1 MRHSHILSHSLS
13 IDISFI
19 YHLYTTYM
27 HLYAICQP
35 SFSHLYAI
43 LPFMPLIRH
52 SLTFH
57 PSLSALRHMD
67 ITRSWGKSRPVGIF
81 SRSEMMF
88 LNSLWANG
96 TERRRW
102 SVKTCRW
109 LGRLNMAFWW
119 CEVHEFYGYLMV
131 CDVWCMYNI
140 YMYIYIKYIYICIY
154 IYIPITSSMGN
165 WQLMVYG
172 RLWYGSTYVW
182 FGLDTNS

>member
-1 MRHSHILSHSLS
+1 MRHSHILSHSLN

-109 LGRLNMAFWW
+109 LGDWTWLSDGAKYTNSMGIWW
-119 CEVHEFYGYLMV
+119 FAMYGV
-131 CDVWCMYNI
+131 CIISICIYTLNI
-140 YMYIYIKYIYICIY
+140 YIYVYIYIYQSPPLWAID
-154 IYIPITSSMGN
+154 N
-165 WQLMVYG
+165 WWFMDVYG
-172 RLWYGSTYVW
+172 MVVHMFDSV
-182 FGLDTNS
+182 